1 MRRDGFTL
9 IELMIVVAVIA
20 VIAAMAIPSLQAARR
35 SANEANTIGF
45 LRMAVTV
52 NEQYRT
58 RFGRYPTADTDLF
71 NSGFV
76 DPGQNPAGYTLTF
89 NTTPFTWALNADPDT
104 MGQTGDRGFF
114 VDQTGVIRN
123 ELGAVA
129 SSMSAPVD

>member
-20 VIAAMAIPSLQAARR
+20 VIAAMAIPSLLAARK

-45 LRMAVTV
+45 LRMTVTV

-58 RFGRYPTADTDLF
+58 RFSRYPTNETDLF
-71 NSGFV
+71 NAGML
-76 DPGQNPAGYTLTF
+76 DAAQNPAGYTLTF
-89 NTTPFTWALNADPDT
+89 NTQPFTWTISADPDV
-104 MGQTGDRGFF
+104 MGQTGDRGFY

-123 ELGAVA
+123 EAGAPA
-129 SSMSAPVD
+129 TSMSPPVD